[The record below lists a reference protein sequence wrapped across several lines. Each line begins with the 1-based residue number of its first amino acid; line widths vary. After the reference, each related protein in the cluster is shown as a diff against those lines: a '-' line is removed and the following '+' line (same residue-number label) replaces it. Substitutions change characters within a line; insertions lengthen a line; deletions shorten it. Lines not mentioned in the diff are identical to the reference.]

1 MKTAMIHAL
10 TGTWMFVEQDRV
22 DEYLRAGHRLASEAP
37 KAETPAPKRQ
47 RAKKAKE

>member
-10 TGTWMFVEQDRV
+10 TGTRMYVEQDRV
-22 DEYLRAGHRLASEAP
+22 DEYLRAGHRLAPEETQV
-37 KAETPAPKRQ
+37 ETPAAKRQ